1 MRSTRIAVLF
11 LVDFGN
17 DGDANGR
24 LSNIFSLYNQ
34 ELRTFLEML
43 EHTGLQD

>member
-1 MRSTRIAVLF
+1 

-17 DGDANGR
+17 YGDEDGR
-24 LSNIFSLYNQ
+24 LSNILSLYNQ

-43 EHTGLQD
+43 EHTGFQDYTKR